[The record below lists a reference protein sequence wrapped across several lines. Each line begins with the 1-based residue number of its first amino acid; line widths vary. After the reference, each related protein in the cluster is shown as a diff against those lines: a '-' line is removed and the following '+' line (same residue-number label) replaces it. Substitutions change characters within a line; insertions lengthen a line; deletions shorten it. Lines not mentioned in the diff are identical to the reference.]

1 MAPERA
7 SVRTAGI
14 EQRGLR
20 PQVARPRRG
29 KATAATIDTDVL
41 VVGAGPGGSATAY
54 HLARHGVDVLMV
66 DKAVFPREKV
76 CGDGLTPRGVRS
88 LERMGVDP
96 AEPGFTRVDGLRAY
110 GVDGVVVDVP
120 WPKLEKFPRLG
131 VVRTRFDLDNLL
143 AERATKAGARF
154 LQGTEVASPIVEGSW
169 VTGGVLQE
177 NGQKRELRARFVVAA
192 DGASSRFAGQAGV
205 VRDHSRPM
213 GIAARRYYRIPRPQE
228 PVLEA
233 FVNLRDEP
241 TGGVMAGYGWIF
253 PLGDGVVNV
262 GAGLLN
268 TFRRFKEIS
277 ARKLLDVFMADL
289 PAEWEINEENAIGPI
304 LSGPIPMG
312 MNRQPLAVPGLLLV
326 GDAGGLTNPF
336 NGEGIAYAMETGELA
351 AELISD
357 SLARSRPA
365 IAHMYP
371 LILRERYAKYYF
383 IGNQWVRM
391 IGNPKFMHF
400 AVKHGFPR
408 AAAMR
413 FALTFMANLTDGK
426 HGGKKDKLM
435 HAMVSLAPER

>member
-1 MAPERA
+1 
-7 SVRTAGI
+7 
-14 EQRGLR
+14 
-20 PQVARPRRG
+20 
-29 KATAATIDTDVL
+29 
-41 VVGAGPGGSATAY
+41 
-54 HLARHGVDVLMV
+54 VDVLMV

-76 CGDGLTPRGVRS
+76 CGDGLTPRGVRA

-96 AEPGFTRVDGLRAY
+96 TDPGFTRVDMLRTY
-110 GVDGVVVDVP
+110 GVDGVVIDLP
-120 WPKLEKFPRLG
+120 WPKLASFPRLG

-143 AERATKAGARF
+143 AERAVKAGARF
-154 LQGTEVASPIVEGSW
+154 LQGTEVGSPIIEDGW
-169 VTGGVLQE
+169 VTGGVLE
-177 NGQKRELRARFVVAA
+177 EDGRKRELRARFVVAA

-268 TFRRFKEIS
+268 TFTRFKEIS
-277 ARKLLDVFMADL
+277 ARKLLDLFLAQL
-289 PAEWEINEENAIGPI
+289 PPEWGINEENATGPI

-351 AELISD
+351 AELIAD
-357 SLARSRPA
+357 SLARDRPA

-371 LILRERYAKYYF
+371 VLLRRRYAKYYF

-391 IGNPKFMHF
+391 IGHPRFMHF

-408 AAAMR
+408 SALMR

-426 HGGKKDKLM
+426 DGGKKDKLM

>member
-1 MAPERA
+1 
-7 SVRTAGI
+7 V
-14 EQRGLR
+14 
-20 PQVARPRRG
+20 
-29 KATAATIDTDVL
+29 DTDVL

-54 HLARHGVDVLMV
+54 HLARRGVDVLMA

-76 CGDGLTPRGVRS
+76 CGDGLTPRGVRG

-96 AEPGFTRVDGLRAY
+96 TEAGFTRVDMLRTY
-110 GVDGVVVDVP
+110 GVDGVVIDLP
-120 WPKLEKFPRLG
+120 WPKLQSLPRLG

-143 AERATKAGARF
+143 AERAVKAGARF
-154 LQGTEVASPIVEGSW
+154 TQGAEVASPIMEGGW
-169 VTGGVLQE
+169 VSGAVI
-177 NGQKRELRARFVVAA
+177 REDGEAREVRARFVVAA

-213 GIAARRYYRIPRPQE
+213 GIAARGYYRIPRPQE
-228 PVLEA
+228 PILEA

-268 TFRRFKEIS
+268 TFKRFKEMS
-277 ARKLLDVFMADL
+277 ARKILDTFIAEL
-289 PAEWEINEENAIGPI
+289 PAEWGINEENAVGPV

-336 NGEGIAYAMETGELA
+336 NGEGIAYAMETGEMA
-351 AELISD
+351 AELIAD
-357 SLARSRPA
+357 SLARNRPA

-371 LILRERYAKYYF
+371 LMLRRRYARYYF

-391 IGNPKFMHF
+391 IGNPRFMGF

-408 AAAMR
+408 AALMR

-426 HGGKKDKLM
+426 EGGKKDKLM

>member
-1 MAPERA
+1 
-7 SVRTAGI
+7 
-14 EQRGLR
+14 
-20 PQVARPRRG
+20 
-29 KATAATIDTDVL
+29 VL

-54 HLARHGVDVLMV
+54 HLARRGVDVLLV
-66 DKAVFPREKV
+66 DKAIFPREKV
-76 CGDGLTPRGVRS
+76 CGDGLTPRGVRA

-96 AEPGFTRVDGLRAY
+96 TDPGFTRVDMLRAY
-110 GVDGVVVDVP
+110 GVDGVIVDVP
-120 WPKLEKFPRLG
+120 WPKLESFPRLG

-143 AERATKAGARF
+143 AERAVKAGARF
-154 LQGTEVASPIVEGSW
+154 SQGAEVANPIVEGGW
-169 VTGGVLQE
+169 VTGGVVQ
-177 NGQKRELRARFVVAA
+177 GDGTRREVRARFVVAA

-205 VRDHSRPM
+205 VRDHTRPM

-268 TFRRFKEIS
+268 TFQRFKEFS
-277 ARKLLDVFMADL
+277 ARRLLDVFLADL
-289 PAEWEINEENAIGPI
+289 PAEWGINEETAIGPV

-351 AELISD
+351 AELIAD
-357 SLARSRPA
+357 SLARDRVA
-365 IAHMYP
+365 IAQMYP
-371 LILRERYAKYYF
+371 LVLRDRYAPYYF

-391 IGNPKFMHF
+391 IGNPRFMRF

-408 AAAMR
+408 AAMMR
-413 FALTFMANLTDGK
+413 FALTFMANLTDGRR
-426 HGGKKDKLM
+426 GGKKDKLM
-435 HAMVSLAPER
+435 HAMVSLAPRR